1 MMHIITLLILALA
14 AEALTKLIRD
24 AEIFDVPRAWICARS
39 KWMNALLTCGYCI
52 SVWSAA
58 IVLGLMAYFHA
69 LVLLLALHRLS
80 NVLHDLLGII
90 VADKIARR
98 MHRD

>member
-1 MMHIITLLILALA
+1 MSWIDLLILVFGV
-14 AEALTKLIRD
+14 EALTKLIRD
-24 AEIFDVPRAWICARS
+24 AEIFDAPRARLCARS
-39 KWMNALLTCGYCI
+39 NWLNALLTCGYCI

-58 IVLGLMAYFHA
+58 IVLGLMKYVYA

-90 VADKIARR
+90 IADKIARR
-98 MHRD
+98 MPRD